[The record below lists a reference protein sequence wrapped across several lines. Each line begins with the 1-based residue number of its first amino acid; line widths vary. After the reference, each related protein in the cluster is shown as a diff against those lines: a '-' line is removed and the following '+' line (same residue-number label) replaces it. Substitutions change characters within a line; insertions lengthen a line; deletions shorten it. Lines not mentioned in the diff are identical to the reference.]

1 MRYQE
6 QWNSWNQEWDGICQG
21 LGSGVK
27 LGSDGELVFNT
38 HKVLIMFGHFWRA
51 PVYHCAYSTGLYY
64 ARKSAV
70 LPIVH
75 KYLRG

>member
-38 HKVLIMFGHFWRA
+38 HKVSIMFGH
-51 PVYHCAYSTGLYY
+51 SGELLYITVPTVQDCIMHGRVQY
-64 ARKSAV
+64 C
-70 LPIVH
+70 LLYTNI
-75 KYLRG
+75 